1 MIHDYDLIYYIYP
14 GNVDVTYS
22 YSAGNS
28 VFKIKIE
35 VTG

>member
-14 GNVDVTYS
+14 GNVDLKYS
-22 YSAGNS
+22 YSSGNS

-35 VTG
+35 VAV

>member
-1 MIHDYDLIYYIYP
+1 MIHDYDLIYYIYLE
-14 GNVDVTYS
+14 NVDLKYS

-35 VTG
+35 VAA